1 MPCLMGKQHV
11 CCTRITG
18 LSVKGRH
25 DYILRDINLHIH
37 CGELTA
43 IVGRN
48 GAGKSTF
55 MKALLNTI
63 PHTGTIIYEGER
75 CAGHCGKDRTS
86 NHERYCTCQTKIPYT
101 TTKPVFGYVPQS
113 LSVEQGSPVSVED
126 MVLSCISKRP
136 VWLPHRKKDREQVIE
151 VLKATN
157 AQELVRRRVCDLS
170 GGELQ
175 RVMLALAI
183 NPVPDILLLDE
194 PVSGVDRTGL
204 KSFYELV
211 SSIRRDYDIT
221 ILLIS
226 HDLDL
231 VARHADRVV
240 FINNSGAIIGKV
252 EEVYNNKEF
261 VNVFGHI
268 EIPEETIEDEFEEG
282 DEDEDCGHSHGEE
295 K

>member
-1 MPCLMGKQHV
+1 MPCLIGKQHV
-11 CCTRITG
+11 CCTRIAG

-25 DYILRDINLHIH
+25 DYILKDINLHIH

-48 GAGKSTF
+48 GAGKTTF

-63 PHTGTIIYEGER
+63 PHTGTIICEGER

-86 NHERYCTCQTKIPYT
+86 DHDRYCTCQKKIPYT

-113 LSVEQGSPVSVED
+113 LSVEPGTPTSVED
-126 MVLSCISKRP
+126 MVLSCISKKP
-136 VWLPHRKKDREQVIE
+136 VWLPHRKKDKER
-151 VLKATN
+151 VLGILKSTN
-157 AQELVRRRVCDLS
+157 AHELMNRRVCDLS

-183 NPVPDILLLDE
+183 HPVPDILLLDE

-221 ILLIS
+221 VLLIS

-252 EEVYNNKEF
+252 EDVYGNKEF
-261 VNVFGHI
+261 IDVFGHI
-268 EIPEETIEDEFEEG
+268 ELPEDSDDEESEVCDHNQGEEG
-282 DEDEDCGHSHGEE
+282 
-295 K
+295 

>member
-1 MPCLMGKQHV
+1 MPCLIGKQHV
-11 CCTRITG
+11 CCTRIAG
-18 LSVKGRH
+18 LSVIAGN
-25 DYILRDINLHIH
+25 DYILKDINLHIH

-63 PHTGTIIYEGER
+63 PHTGTVIYEGER

-86 NHERYCTCQTKIPYT
+86 DHDRYCTCHKKIPYT

-113 LSVEQGSPVSVED
+113 LSVEQGTPTSVED
-126 MVLSCISKRP
+126 LILSCISRRP
-136 VWLPHRKKDREQVIE
+136 AWLPHRKKDKEKVAEI
-151 VLKATN
+151 LKSTN
-157 AQELVRRRVCDLS
+157 AHELASRRVCDLS

-183 NPVPDILLLDE
+183 HPVPDILLLDE

-204 KSFYELV
+204 KSFYQLV

-221 ILLIS
+221 VLLIS

-240 FINNSGAIIGKV
+240 FINNSSAIIGRV
-252 EEVYNNKEF
+252 DEVYANKDF
-261 VNVFGHI
+261 IDVFGNV
-268 EIPEETIEDEFEEG
+268 EIASDRNEGG
-282 DEDEDCGHSHGEE
+282 DE
-295 K
+295 

>member
-1 MPCLMGKQHV
+1 MPCLIGKQHV
-11 CCTRITG
+11 CCTRIAG
-18 LSVKGRH
+18 LSVIAGN
-25 DYILRDINLHIH
+25 DYILKDINLHIH

-63 PHTGTIIYEGER
+63 PHTGTVIYEGER

-86 NHERYCTCQTKIPYT
+86 DHDRFCTCHKKVPYT

-113 LSVEQGSPVSVED
+113 LSVEQGTPTSVED
-126 MVLSCISKRP
+126 LVLSCISRRP
-136 VWLPHRKKDREQVIE
+136 AWLPHRKKDKEKVAEI
-151 VLKATN
+151 LKSTN
-157 AQELVRRRVCDLS
+157 AHELASRRVCDLS

-183 NPVPDILLLDE
+183 HPVPDILLLDE

-204 KSFYELV
+204 KSFYQLV

-240 FINNSGAIIGKV
+240 FINNSSAIIGRV
-252 EEVYNNKEF
+252 DEVYANKDF
-261 VNVFGHI
+261 IDVFGNV
-268 EIPEETIEDEFEEG
+268 EIASDRNEGG
-282 DEDEDCGHSHGEE
+282 DE
-295 K
+295 